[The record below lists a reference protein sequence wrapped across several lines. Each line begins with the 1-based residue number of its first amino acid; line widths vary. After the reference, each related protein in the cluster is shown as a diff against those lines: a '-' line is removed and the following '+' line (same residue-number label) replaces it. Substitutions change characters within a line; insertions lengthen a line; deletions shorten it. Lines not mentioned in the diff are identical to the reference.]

1 VTVAFRTAI
10 VAAGIA
16 AAVTVHA
23 ADDRLDALVAKA
35 ATATLRELVE
45 LLSIP
50 NVSAVSVADMARN
63 ADTLNAAFQRRG
75 FITTLCQYIHALLG
89 PSVVRLRTRRA
100 VARRSIDENAVG
112 GIT

>member
-1 VTVAFRTAI
+1 MTVAFRTAI

-50 NVSAVSVADMARN
+50 NVSAASVADMARN

-75 FITTLCQYIHALLG
+75 FTTTLSQLYSCATRT
-89 PSVVRLRTRRA
+89 SAVRPYPAGRRPPLD
-100 VARRSIDENAVG
+100 R
-112 GIT
+112 

>member
-1 VTVAFRTAI
+1 MTVAFRTAI

-50 NVSAVSVADMARN
+50 NVSAASVADMARN

-75 FITTLCQYIHALLG
+75 FTTTLCQNAG
-89 PSVVRLRTRRA
+89 
-100 VARRSIDENAVG
+100 RSCSPR
-112 GIT
+112 